1 MGGSDASGAQGGL
14 YRGRMP
20 AGALWGFVE
29 RSDAS
34 GCTWG
39 FVEGSDAS
47 GALGGLWRGRMPVAN
62 HTPVCLHHMAMRL
75 EERLG
80 T

>member
-1 MGGSDASGAQGGL
+1 VQGLDASG
-14 YRGRMP
+14 RT
-20 AGALWGFVE
+20 WGIVE

-75 EERLG
+75 GERLG